1 MRLPTPSS
9 FELALDLPPPGSQLL
24 LFLVFSTSPPS
35 AEDGRAVAGGPEA
48 TLGAST
54 EIWRTFG
61 GWAELLRP
69 RAGEGETGRRR
80 LAWSLAVPGG

>member
-1 MRLPTPSS
+1 MRLSPPIS
-9 FELALDLPPPGSQLL
+9 FELARDLPPGSQLL
-24 LFLVFSTSPPS
+24 LFLTLSESPPS
-35 AEDGRAVAGGPEA
+35 ADDGRTVVAGPEA

-69 RAGEGETGRRR
+69 RAGDGETGRRR
-80 LAWSLAVPGG
+80 LVWSLAVPGG